1 MKSKRDGNAYLWQME
16 TDHSIVSGRTIDN
29 LDTKDLSEAINKFE
43 WAFILL
49 REVALENES
58 LCMDNEKDRLDL
70 CQSFA
75 DRFRQEKSKMP

>member
-1 MKSKRDGNAYLWQME
+1 MKCKRDGSAYLWRME
-16 TDHSIVSGRTIDN
+16 TDYSIVHGRTVDN
-29 LDTKDLSEAINKFE
+29 LDTKDLSEAINNFE

-49 REVALENES
+49 REVTLENES